1 MNSVTEMVEF
11 VGLWDSVTQV
21 TLSEE
26 DDVISWRWTADGEY
40 TSKSAYLAQF
50 NGSINTF
57 NATAIWKAQAEGKHK
72 FFAWLLVQSKILTAD
87 KLTARNWP
95 CNPVCPLCDQS
106 MESAEHLCLHC
117 TFAQEVWVKVRS
129 WSGDLIA
136 VPDRNRGLQD

>member
-1 MNSVTEMVEF
+1 MNSVAEMVEF

-57 NATAIWKAQAEGKHK
+57 NATAIWKAQA
-72 FFAWLLVQSKILTAD
+72 
-87 KLTARNWP
+87 
-95 CNPVCPLCDQS
+95 
-106 MESAEHLCLHC
+106 
-117 TFAQEVWVKVRS
+117 
-129 WSGDLIA
+129 
-136 VPDRNRGLQD
+136 DRKSVV